1 MRVGT
6 VLRTIGKHANIH
18 VCLAVIFAFSWFF
31 HYMAYMRMEMCNRQF
46 FVMNDRT
53 MRTMA
58 LIDYM
63 AANPWLAIAYAFLAF
78 AAVVFLQI
86 RVRPPWTC
94 WLTAAAFCAPCIV
107 YWSACAYIA
116 VGKFP

>member
-18 VCLAVIFAFSWFF
+18 VCLVVIFALSWFL
-31 HYMAYMRMEMCNRQF
+31 HYMASMRMEMCNGQF
-46 FVMNDRT
+46 RVMNDQT

-58 LIDYM
+58 LIDFI
-63 AANPWLAIAYAFLAF
+63 AANFWLAIVYAFLVF

-86 RVRPPWTC
+86 RARPPWIW
-94 WLTAAAFCAPCIV
+94 WLTAVAFCAPCIV

-116 VGKFP
+116 VGKLL

>member
-1 MRVGT
+1 MKVGAI
-6 VLRTIGKHANIH
+6 LRTIGKHAIIH
-18 VCLAVIFAFSWFF
+18 ACLAVIFAFSWFS
-31 HYMAYMRMEMCNRQF
+31 HYLAWTRMEMCNRQF
-46 FVMNDRT
+46 SIRNDRT

-63 AANPWLAIAYAFLAF
+63 AANAWLAVAYAFLGF

-86 RVRPPWTC
+86 RARPPWTC
-94 WLTAAAFCAPCIV
+94 WLTAVAFCAPCIV

-116 VGKFP
+116 VGKLL